1 MITFKSLS
9 RIREFHGDPRLYQYG
24 GLWIYPVGTLIKIA
38 LRPHA
43 DQAYYLDQPEAFGR
57 FYIVARLYS
66 AAWGLVA
73 VWAEFRIV
81 RRLSDDVWLAAMAA
95 VAFALM
101 PVVITAAHE
110 AKPHLAGLALTL
122 LAVLAAANYVET
134 GMNKWA
140 ALAGALCGTAFAMVI
155 SALLA
160 FAILP
165 VMVLLGPRRIRLS
178 VLIRATALGALIY
191 VIFNPFV
198 LIHLLGHRE
207 ILRSNVGNSTAM
219 YHVSAGGVRNAL
231 ALIVEGASPVLVLV
245 GAFGGV
251 CLAWRRWRWRIT

>member
-1 MITFKSLS
+1 MGLVLLVACAAFLSGINWGLPSRSVDRFLFADRQPWSGARIVELAPAQSALGADVDANPIRDRNQAVTLNETDAQRAEIVRRYRLFSNQPDEMITFKSLS

-73 VWAEFRIV
+73 VWAVFRIV

-140 ALAGALCGTAFAMVI
+140 ALAGALCG
-155 SALLA
+155 
-160 FAILP
+160 
-165 VMVLLGPRRIRLS
+165 
-178 VLIRATALGALIY
+178 
-191 VIFNPFV
+191 
-198 LIHLLGHRE
+198 
-207 ILRSNVGNSTAM
+207 
-219 YHVSAGGVRNAL
+219 
-231 ALIVEGASPVLVLV
+231 
-245 GAFGGV
+245 
-251 CLAWRRWRWRIT
+251 